1 MQLHSI
7 LLDKVSHSLKAAMLY
22 DYFNHISFANIWVL
36 PALILLPIIIWLHY
50 TTAGK
55 LKSSFTVST
64 IKNFRQRTVKNFFFA
79 APFWLRLLALA
90 CLIIA
95 LARPQIKNVKSRNKG
110 EGIDIV
116 LCLDIS
122 GSMLSPDFVPNRLEA
137 AKEVASDFVKSRPVD
152 RFALVIFSGESFTLS
167 PLTTN
172 YDVILQQIKSLK
184 SGMLQDGTL
193 IGEGLAKSVERL
205 SSVGAKS
212 KVVILLTDG
221 KEEAPDTR
229 IIDPLTALQIAKVKG
244 VKVYTVGMAG
254 DGFAP
259 TAARNFTQPSNLD
272 EALLQRIAKETGGA
286 YFRAR
291 DKEALQSIYSQIDR
305 LEKSSFERI
314 TKTKVD
320 EQFVYLL
327 LAALAF
333 LFLEGLLRYTILR
346 TFP

>member
-1 MQLHSI
+1 
-7 LLDKVSHSLKAAMLY
+7 MLY
-22 DYFNHISFANIWVL
+22 DYFQNITFANIWML
-36 PALILLPIIIWLHY
+36 PFLIILPIIVWLRY
-50 TTAGK
+50 TTFGR
-55 LKSSFTVST
+55 LKSSLTVST
-64 IKNFRQRTVKNFFFA
+64 AQHFKHTSAKNYFLQV
-79 APFWLRLLALA
+79 PFWLRLLALA
-90 CLIIA
+90 CLILA
-95 LARPQIKNVKSRNKG
+95 LARPQIKNVQSRNKG

-116 LCLDIS
+116 LCLDVS
-122 GSMLSPDFVPNRLEA
+122 GSMLSQDFAPNRLEV

-152 RFALVIFSGESFTLS
+152 RLALVIFSGESYTLS

-172 YDVILQQIKSLK
+172 HEVILQQIKSLK

-193 IGEGLAKSVERL
+193 IGEGLAKSIERL

-212 KVVILLTDG
+212 KVVILMTDG

-254 DGFAP
+254 TPDEQLRNP
-259 TAARNFTQPSNLD
+259 NVTATSNLD
-272 EALLQRIAKETGGA
+272 DALLQRIGRETGGA

-291 DKEALQSIYSQIDR
+291 DKEGLQIIYSQIDR

-314 TKTKVD
+314 TKTRVE

-327 LAALAF
+327 LAALSF
-333 LFLEGLLRYTILR
+333 LLLEGLLRYTILR

>member
-1 MQLHSI
+1 
-7 LLDKVSHSLKAAMLY
+7 MLY
-22 DYFNHISFANIWVL
+22 NYFQNITFANIWVL
-36 PALILLPIIIWLHY
+36 PFLIILPIIVWLRY
-50 TTAGK
+50 TTLGK

-64 IKNFRQRTVKNFFFA
+64 TAHFKHRTAKNYFIHL
-79 APFWLRLLALA
+79 PFWLRLLTLA
-90 CLIIA
+90 CLLLA
-95 LARPQIKNVKSRNKG
+95 LARPQIKDVQSRNKG

-122 GSMLSPDFVPNRLEA
+122 GSMLAPDFIPNRLEA
-137 AKEVASDFVKSRPVD
+137 AKDVASDFVKSRPVD

-172 YDVILQQIKSLK
+172 YEVILQQIKSLK

-205 SSVGAKS
+205 SSVGAKT

-229 IIDPLTALQIAKVKG
+229 IIDPVTALQIAKVKG

-254 DGFAP
+254 NGFAQQN
-259 TAARNFTQPSNLD
+259 ARNYPSTSNLD
-272 EALLQRIAKETGGA
+272 DALLQRIARETGGA
-286 YFRAR
+286 YFRAT
-291 DKEALQSIYSQIDR
+291 DKEGLQVIYSQIDK

-314 TKTKVD
+314 TKTRVE

-327 LAALAF
+327 LAALVF
-333 LFLEGLLRYTILR
+333 LLLEVILRYTLLR

>member
-1 MQLHSI
+1 
-7 LLDKVSHSLKAAMLY
+7 MLY
-22 DYFNHISFANIWVL
+22 DYFQNITFANIWML
-36 PALILLPIIIWLHY
+36 PFLIILPIIVWLRY
-50 TTAGK
+50 TTFGR
-55 LKSSFTVST
+55 LKSSLTVST
-64 IKNFRQRTVKNFFFA
+64 AQHFKHTSAKNYFLQV
-79 APFWLRLLALA
+79 PFWLRLLALA
-90 CLIIA
+90 CLILA
-95 LARPQIKNVKSRNKG
+95 LARPQIKNVQSRNKG

-116 LCLDIS
+116 LCLDVS
-122 GSMLSPDFVPNRLEA
+122 GSMLSQDFAPNRLEV

-152 RFALVIFSGESFTLS
+152 RLALVIFSGESYTLS

-172 YDVILQQIKSLK
+172 HEVILQQIKSLK

-193 IGEGLAKSVERL
+193 IGEGLAKSIERL

-212 KVVILLTDG
+212 KVVILMTDG

-254 DGFAP
+254 TPDEQLRNP
-259 TAARNFTQPSNLD
+259 NVTATSNLD
-272 EALLQRIAKETGGA
+272 DALLQRIGRETGGA

-291 DKEALQSIYSQIDR
+291 DKEGLQIIYSQIDR
-305 LEKSSFERI
+305 LEKSTFERI
-314 TKTKVD
+314 TKTRVE

-327 LAALAF
+327 LAALSF
-333 LFLEGLLRYTILR
+333 LLLEGLLRYTILR

>member
-1 MQLHSI
+1 
-7 LLDKVSHSLKAAMLY
+7 VAA
-22 DYFNHISFANIWVL
+22 
-36 PALILLPIIIWLHY
+36 
-50 TTAGK
+50 
-55 LKSSFTVST
+55 
-64 IKNFRQRTVKNFFFA
+64 
-79 APFWLRLLALA
+79 
-90 CLIIA
+90 
-95 LARPQIKNVKSRNKG
+95 
-110 EGIDIV
+110 
-116 LCLDIS
+116 
-122 GSMLSPDFVPNRLEA
+122 DFVR
-137 AKEVASDFVKSRPVD
+137 SRPVD
-152 RFALVIFSGESFTLS
+152 RFALVIFSGESYTLS

-212 KVVILLTDG
+212 KVIILLTDG

-229 IIDPLTALQIAKVKG
+229 IIDPLTALKIAKVKG

-254 DGFAP
+254 DGVAP
-259 TAARNFTQPSNLD
+259 QTGGNLKPVSNLD
-272 EALLQRIAKETGGA
+272 EALLQRIGKETGGA

-291 DKEALQSIYSQIDR
+291 DKEALAIIYSQIDR

-314 TKTKVD
+314 TKTRVD

-327 LAALAF
+327 LAALFF
-333 LFLEGLLRYTILR
+333 LFLEAVLRYTILR

>member
-1 MQLHSI
+1 
-7 LLDKVSHSLKAAMLY
+7 MLY
-22 DYFNHISFANIWVL
+22 DYFSHITFANIWVL
-36 PALILLPIIIWLHY
+36 PFLLLLPVIVWLRY
-50 TTAGK
+50 TTFSK
-55 LKSSFTVST
+55 IKSSLTIST
-64 IKNFRQRTVKNFFFA
+64 TEHAKHRTVKTFFIQT
-79 APFWLRLLALA
+79 PFWLRLLALA
-90 CLIIA
+90 CLLLA
-95 LARPQIKNVKSRNKG
+95 LARPQIKDVQGRNKG

-122 GSMLSPDFVPNRLEA
+122 GSMLSQDFAPNRLEV
-137 AKEVASDFVKSRPVD
+137 AKEVASDFVRSRPVD
-152 RFALVIFSGESFTLS
+152 RFALVIFSGESYTLS

-172 YDVILQQIKSLK
+172 YDVILQQIKSLR

-254 DGFAP
+254 DAFAQQ
-259 TAARNFTQPSNLD
+259 TTRNFTPASNLD
-272 EALLQRIAKETGGA
+272 EALLQRIGRETGGA

-291 DKEALQSIYSQIDR
+291 DKEALQTIYSQIDR

-314 TKTKVD
+314 TKTKVE

>member
-1 MQLHSI
+1 
-7 LLDKVSHSLKAAMLY
+7 MLY
-22 DYFNHISFANIWVL
+22 DYFSHITFANVWVL
-36 PALILLPIIIWLHY
+36 PFLILLPVIVWLRY
-50 TTAGK
+50 STAGGS
-55 LKSSFTVST
+55 KSSFTVST
-64 IKNFRQRTVKNFFFA
+64 AQQFKHRTAKTFFINT
-79 APFWLRLLALA
+79 PFWLRLLALA
-90 CLIIA
+90 CLITA
-95 LARPQIKNVKSRNKG
+95 LAQPQIKNVQGRNKG

-122 GSMLSPDFVPNRLEA
+122 GSMLAPDFIPNRLEA
-137 AKEVASDFVKSRPVD
+137 AKDVASDFVRSRPVD
-152 RFALVIFSGESFTLS
+152 RFALVIFSGESYTLS

-172 YDVILQQIKSLK
+172 YEVILQQIKSLK

-229 IIDPLTALQIAKVKG
+229 IIDPLTALKIAKVKG

-254 DGFAP
+254 DGVAP
-259 TAARNFTQPSNLD
+259 QSAGNLKPVSNLD
-272 EALLQRIAKETGGA
+272 EALLQRIGKETGGA

-291 DKEALQSIYSQIDR
+291 DKEALAIIYSQIDR

-327 LAALAF
+327 LAALFF
-333 LFLEGLLRYTILR
+333 LFLEALLRYTILR